1 MYHDCGF
8 TNNALPNC
16 LVTSEC
22 TLMITLKEFG
32 RSQCEL
38 TQLGKLIV
46 QFIKAAGI
54 QVLLSAKYVKLT
66 KNTNNTDDYNCVKW
80 LEQVYREF

>member
-1 MYHDCGF
+1 MSSH
-8 TNNALPNC
+8 T
-16 LVTSEC
+16 EC

-80 LEQVYREF
+80 LEKVYREF